1 MSTPPCTAVDL
12 ARRVRA
18 GQLDA
23 VDVTTVA
30 LERIAGD
37 SRAAA
42 AFRHVR
48 REEALSDAAQLA
60 RRPDLGELP
69 LAGVPVA
76 VKEVAAVRGE
86 HLPWSMTGGRRFDS
100 DSDIVER
107 LRAAGAV
114 IIGTTRTPQSCLWP
128 MTDDRDAIVANP
140 WVSTCTAGG
149 SSGGSAAAVAAGLV
163 PLAHGTDAFGSVR
176 SPAAICGI
184 VGFTPGLGTVPATD
198 RDQWSGLYTHG
209 PLATTVSD
217 AALMLSV
224 LADKPELATV
234 GAVGALRIAL
244 SLRPPG
250 FALPIPKEYRAAAV
264 RTGDLL
270 RESGHRVVQHS
281 PRYGNI
287 APAMLARWL
296 AGPGPGAP
304 APARP
309 EPRTR
314 RHLQAAALVRSAGL
328 IRARPQRKWITRARA
343 FFDHHDVLIT
353 PMLATLPPPSKRWSD
368 RAWLPNA
375 VAAVRLTPF
384 LGPWDLAGFP
394 AMSVPIGRLPTEP
407 PIGVQL
413 VAPPGR
419 ESLLLAVAAQLES
432 LDPWPRIAGDPSSG
446 GSRASS

>member
-1 MSTPPCTAVDL
+1 MPTPPCTAVDL
-12 ARRVRA
+12 ARQVRA
-18 GQLDA
+18 GQLDP
-23 VDVTTVA
+23 VDVTAAA
-30 LERIAGD
+30 LDRIAAD

-48 REEALSDAAQLA
+48 REEALSEAAHLA
-60 RRPDLGELP
+60 RRPDRGALP

-76 VKEVAAVRGE
+76 IKEVTAVRGE
-86 HLPWSMTGGRRFDS
+86 YPAWSMTDGRRFDS

-128 MTDDRDAIVANP
+128 MTDDQDAIVANP
-140 WVSTCTAGG
+140 WASTYTAGG
-149 SSGGSAAAVAAGLV
+149 SSGGSATAVAAGLV

-184 VGFTPGLGTVPATD
+184 VGFTPGFGTVPAAD

-224 LADKPELATV
+224 LAEKPELATV
-234 GAVGALRIAL
+234 DAVGTLRIAL

-250 FALPIPKEYRAAAV
+250 FALPIPKEYRAAAAHA
-264 RTGDLL
+264 GHLL
-270 RESGHRVVQHS
+270 RESGHRVVAQS

-287 APAMLARWL
+287 APAMLVRWL

-304 APARP
+304 VPARP

-314 RHLQAAALVRSAGL
+314 RHQQAAALVRSAGL
-328 IRARPQRKWITRARA
+328 IRERPQRKWTARARA
-343 FFDHHDVLIT
+343 FFDRHDVLIT
-353 PMLATLPPPSKRWSD
+353 PMLATLPPLSRRWSE
-368 RAWLPNA
+368 RAWLPNV
-375 VAAVRLTPF
+375 VAATRLTPF
-384 LGPWDLAGFP
+384 LAPWDFAGFP
-394 AMSVPIGRLPTEP
+394 AMSVPVGRMPTEL

-432 LDPWPRIAGDPSSG
+432 LNPWPRTAPDPSPR
-446 GSRASS
+446 GSRASN